1 VPLAD
6 FEGLS
11 CAAALKDLAVLCLCQ
26 FGVSPEKV
34 GYFRNRVFLRPDEAP
49 VQVIIDRPLSIAE
62 SPVWEGYRTR
72 VEVAYTDT
80 AGEDGTAV
88 GGESGESARTM
99 EVDSQLIQSRG
110 HAEWLA
116 DRLAGFFGVIR
127 ASKEIEGIP
136 VAAVHLA
143 DQVTVNGQVHFVIQS
158 SLGLS
163 RRRQGLTVVE
173 T

>member
-1 VPLAD
+1 
-6 FEGLS
+6 
-11 CAAALKDLAVLCLCQ
+11 
-26 FGVSPEKV
+26 
-34 GYFRNRVFLRPDEAP
+34 
-49 VQVIIDRPLSIAE
+49 
-62 SPVWEGYRTR
+62 
-72 VEVAYTDT
+72 
-80 AGEDGTAV
+80 
-88 GGESGESARTM
+88 M